1 MLWVFRSYFFVFAS
15 QQGMDQPEELLGL
28 QHLACGAVQQ
38 LQANRAKAILDSQLQ
53 DTVGRPGRY
62 WVLCELRSKL
72 VPTEGGGG
80 AFMPLPVVPKWHWPA
95 TCRLTNP
102 SFML

>member
-1 MLWVFRSYFFVFAS
+1 
-15 QQGMDQPEELLGL
+15 MDQPEELLGL
-28 QHLACGAVQQ
+28 QHLAWGAVQQ
-38 LQANRAKAILDSQLQ
+38 LQANTAKAILDSQLQ
-53 DTVGRPGRY
+53 DMVGRPGRY